1 MLYRYVK
8 CKWLFVAVYNRRG
21 SFLSTTI
28 FVYALSSPI
37 NGYFGG
43 SLYSRM
49 GGMCVFDADT
59 PQFLFNWRPSSSGVS
74 PQCAVY
80 PMREPWG

>member
-1 MLYRYVK
+1 MYALDAFLLIVIV
-8 CKWLFVAVYNRRG
+8 CNRRG

-49 GGMCVFDADT
+49 GGMLYIVFIT
-59 PQFLFNWRPSSSGVS
+59 FFITIISN
-74 PQCAVY
+74 
-80 PMREPWG
+80 

>member
-1 MLYRYVK
+1 MH
-8 CKWLFVAVYNRRG
+8 FVCILLAGVCYRRG

-43 SLYSRM
+43 GLYSRM
-49 GGMCVFDADT
+49 GG
-59 PQFLFNWRPSSSGVS
+59 
-74 PQCAVY
+74 
-80 PMREPWG
+80 

>member
-1 MLYRYVK
+1 MHN
-8 CKWLFVAVYNRRG
+8 VYILPVGVCYRRG

-43 SLYSRM
+43 GLYSRM
-49 GGMCVFDADT
+49 GG
-59 PQFLFNWRPSSSGVS
+59 L
-74 PQCAVY
+74 Y
-80 PMREPWG
+80 Y

>member
-1 MLYRYVK
+1 MHQFVHKFTKLNMHRYCVILLYMLYIEYL
-8 CKWLFVAVYNRRG
+8 CIFCSVYDRRG

-49 GGMCVFDADT
+49 GGMYSV
-59 PQFLFNWRPSSSGVS
+59 RHSV
-74 PQCAVY
+74 
-80 PMREPWG
+80 